1 MHKYIIKRLFQAIP
15 VLFIVTLIVFSLMF
29 IIPGC
34 PARTILGE
42 EATMEEITN
51 MREVMGLNRPIF
63 IQYFD
68 WVYRLIQGDFGVSYQ
83 DGRQVLPTLINR
95 LPATI
100 ELLLGSLIVSI
111 AIGVPIGILSAIR
124 RNSLVDAIGRIFAL
138 LGISMPNFWVALML
152 ILFFSYHLQWLPATG
167 RGTFAQLIMPSI
179 ALGTA
184 SAGIITRLMRST
196 MLEIIGHDYIRT
208 AKAKGLRGSTVIYK
222 HALKNSLLPVITVI
236 GLQMG
241 YRLGG
246 SVITEAVFAYPGIG
260 RFAYQRLMQ
269 RDFPMIMGNLF
280 LFALMFIVINIITDI
295 FYGFL
300 DPRIRYD

>member
-1 MHKYIIKRLFQAIP
+1 MHKYIIKRLIQAIP
-15 VLFIVTLIVFSLMF
+15 VLFIVTIIVFSLMF

-42 EATMEEITN
+42 EATMDEIERLRNT
-51 MREVMGLNRPIF
+51 MGLNRPIF
-63 IQYFD
+63 VQYFD
-68 WVYRLIQGDFGVSYQ
+68 WVFSLMQGDFGVSYQ
-83 DGRQVLPTLINR
+83 DGRQVFPTLINR

-100 ELLLGSLIVSI
+100 ELLLGSLVVSVSI
-111 AIGVPIGILSAIR
+111 GIPIGILAAMR
-124 RNSLVDAIGRIFAL
+124 RNSFIDAVGRIFAL

-152 ILFFSYHLQWLPATG
+152 ILVFSYHLQWLPATG
-167 RGTFAQLIMPSI
+167 RGTIAQLIMPSI

-196 MLEIIGHDYIRT
+196 MLEIIGQDYIRT
-208 AKAKGLRGSTVIYK
+208 AKAKGLRGATVIYK
-222 HALKNSLLPVITVI
+222 HALKNSLLPVVTVI

-295 FYGFL
+295 IYGFL